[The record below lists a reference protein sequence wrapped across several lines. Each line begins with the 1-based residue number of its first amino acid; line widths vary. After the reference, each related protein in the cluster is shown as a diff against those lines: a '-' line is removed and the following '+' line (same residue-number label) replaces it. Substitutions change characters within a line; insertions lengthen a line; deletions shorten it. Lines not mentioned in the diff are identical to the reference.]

1 MKHIVRRR
9 GSPAETDMRA
19 VGKPSQGVSRS
30 RAVDN
35 PEWGL
40 SSVAQSRGFH
50 DESALVG
57 LFQKLDTLLPASG
70 PRIVAFM
77 GPKGG
82 EGVTTLVED
91 LAYCVTGRLG
101 KAVLV
106 IEAEP
111 PVEIGRELAQREK
124 RSDSDSA
131 IDLTTARDAFG
142 YGRSGGGLIAT
153 QTEKGVSAPRRD
165 KEKAV
170 HSVQGVSLY
179 ALKSSLADITPPRLE
194 TFLDGVG
201 EPLDLVIIDSPSAA
215 QRQTLLAI
223 SRCTDAVVLVLD
235 ANRIDPVTTEDMIAE
250 LRGLGVRVLGLVL
263 NRVKSASG
271 L

>member
-1 MKHIVRRR
+1 
-9 GSPAETDMRA
+9 MRA
-19 VGKPSQGVSRS
+19 VVKPSVGVSRS
-30 RAVDN
+30 RAADT
-35 PEWGL
+35 PEWCL
-40 SSVAQSRGFH
+40 SSVGQSRGFH
-50 DESALVG
+50 DEAILVG
-57 LFQKLDTLLPASG
+57 LFQKLDTLLPPSG

-91 LAYCVTGRLG
+91 LAYCVTARLG

-124 RSDSDSA
+124 RSDSDPA

-142 YGRSGGGLIAT
+142 YGRSGGGLVST
-153 QTEKGVSAPRRD
+153 QTEKGLLTPRRD

-170 HSVQGVSLY
+170 HPVEGVSLY
-179 ALKSSLADITPPRLE
+179 ALKASLADITPAPLE
-194 TFLDGVG
+194 TLLDGVG
-201 EPLDLVIIDSPSAA
+201 QPLDLVIIDSPSAA
-215 QRQTLLAI
+215 QRQTMLAI

-235 ANRIDPVTTEDMIAE
+235 ANRIDPVTTEEVIAE

-263 NRVKSASG
+263 NRAKSAPG